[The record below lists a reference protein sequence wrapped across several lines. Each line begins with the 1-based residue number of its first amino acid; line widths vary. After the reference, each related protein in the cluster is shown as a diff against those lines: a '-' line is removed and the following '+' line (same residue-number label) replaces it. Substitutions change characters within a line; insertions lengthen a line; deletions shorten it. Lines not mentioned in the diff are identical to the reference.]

1 MKQSLILAISIV
13 DSIVFRFWGITK
25 NPINTIG
32 LIFDITANAVTIV
45 TILENDTYNM
55 TYVVQFKASAANMHQ
70 GLIVPI
76 YKVG

>member
-1 MKQSLILAISIV
+1 MILLYSDFGGLPKTNIM
-13 DSIVFRFWGITK
+13 
-25 NPINTIG
+25 G

-70 GLIVPI
+70 GFIVPI